1 MDHRVTWSPAAL
13 DDIDAIAAYIAR
25 DSRRYAS
32 AVTARFRQTAREL
45 RQFPLSG
52 RMVPELEDERI
63 REKIV
68 YGWRMIYRFENDVVT
83 IAAIVHSR
91 QSFETGV
98 GRITRN

>member
-1 MDHRVTWSPAAL
+1 MDHRVVWSPAAL
-13 DDIDAIAAYIAR
+13 DDLDAIAAYIAR

-32 AVTARFRQTAREL
+32 VVTAKFRQSAREL

-68 YGWRMIYRFENDVVT
+68 YGWRMIYRFENSMVT
-83 IAAIVHSR
+83 IAAIIHSR
-91 QSFETGV
+91 QSFETGL
-98 GRITRN
+98 GRISRT

>member
-1 MDHRVTWSPAAL
+1 VDHRVTWSPAAL
-13 DDIDAIAAYIAR
+13 EDADAIAAYISR
-25 DSRRYAS
+25 DSRHYAS
-32 AVTARFRQTAREL
+32 NVMRRFRETARGL

-68 YGWRMIYRFENDVVT
+68 YGWRMIYRFEDAVVT

-98 GRITRN
+98 GRVART

>member
-1 MDHRVTWSPAAL
+1 MDHRVVWSPTAL
-13 DDIDAIAAYIAR
+13 EDADAIAAYIAR
-25 DSRRYAS
+25 DSRQYAS
-32 AVTARFRQTAREL
+32 AVARRFRETARHL

-52 RMVPELEDERI
+52 RMVPELADERI

-68 YGWRMIYRFENDVVT
+68 YGWRMLYRFEDDLVT

-98 GRITRN
+98 SRVPRL

>member
-1 MDHRVTWSPAAL
+1 M
-13 DDIDAIAAYIAR
+13 DAIAAYIAR

-32 AVTARFRQTAREL
+32 VVTTRFRQTAREF
-45 RQFPLSG
+45 RRFPLSG
-52 RMVPELEDERI
+52 RMVPELDDGRI

-68 YGWRMIYRFENDVVT
+68 YGWRMIYRFENGVVT

-98 GRITRN
+98 GRVTRS

>member
-1 MDHRVTWSPAAL
+1 MHRQSSASS
-13 DDIDAIAAYIAR
+13 R
-25 DSRRYAS
+25 DS
-32 AVTARFRQTAREL
+32 ARSL

-52 RMVPELEDERI
+52 RMFPELHDEAV

-68 YGWRMIYRFENDVVT
+68 YGWRMIYRFENAVVT

-98 GRITRN
+98 GRVTRN

>member
-1 MDHRVTWSPAAL
+1 MDHRVVWSPAAL
-13 DDIDAIAAYIAR
+13 EDVDAIAAYIAR
-25 DSRRYAS
+25 DSRQYAS
-32 AVTARFRQTAREL
+32 AVTRRFREATRNL

-63 REKIV
+63 REKII
-68 YGWRMIYRFENDVVT
+68 YGWRMIYRVENAVVT

-98 GRITRN
+98 GRVTRT